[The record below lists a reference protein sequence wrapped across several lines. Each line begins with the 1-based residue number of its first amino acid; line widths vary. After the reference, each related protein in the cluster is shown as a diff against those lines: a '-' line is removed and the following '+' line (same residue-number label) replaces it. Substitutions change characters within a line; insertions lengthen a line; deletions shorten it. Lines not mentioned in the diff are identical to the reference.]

1 MIRSLAFAV
10 LATLI
15 STASGHSEGRIT
27 YTIKAGSAGEMTMTE
42 RWKGDALRTDVE
54 GMDAY
59 IMMRDDTVY
68 SIISM
73 AGQITVMD
81 LGQMKDMPGAASGQV
96 TTHNQSGV
104 VFPETI
110 ENVRDIGETREI
122 AGINGDVYEIEWID
136 NSGEPQ
142 ADTAVLT
149 DDTRLLENQALK
161 TQLTRVI
168 SNEEPNALLIELE
181 KRGLAALSFGDRF
194 LVTEVGDEAGPSGDF
209 VLPAEPL
216 DFGGFMNMGK
226 N

>member
-1 MIRSLAFAV
+1 MIRHLIAAIVTTVAV
-10 LATLI
+10 T
-15 STASGHSEGRIT
+15 SSGHAEGRISFT
-27 YTIKAGSAGEMTMTE
+27 ADAGAAGQMTMTE
-42 RWKGDALRTDVE
+42 RWSGNALRTDIE

-59 IMMRDDTVY
+59 MLMRDSTVY

-81 LGQMKDMPGAASGQV
+81 LGQMKDMPGAGAGKGPSQDK
-96 TTHNQSGV
+96 SGV
-104 VFPETI
+104 VFPEKI
-110 ENVRDIGETREI
+110 ESVREIGETREVAGI
-122 AGINGDVYEIEWID
+122 AGDIYEIEWID
-136 NSGEPQ
+136 NSGQPQ
-142 ADTAVLT
+142 TDTAVLT